1 MSIAPSSFR
10 RRIRRAS
17 SMEGPQGFWG
27 HLLETISRSEVL
39 VRLGLCLLAGVTLLI
54 LLHGWSQ
61 PFAFRLGMVAPRGV
75 VSRVPFEK
83 PDLDRT
89 RAAQERATAQVRVV
103 YIQDRGPILRIR
115 DGLKNRVAEIAAAET
130 LPAVSRDAWLEFA
143 PDTAAV
149 LERLPVPAPGTV
161 VKPPEPPIAPDPP
174 DLSLSRHPQNTR
186 TAQSEIAIGPPPDNP
201 EIETES
207 LEPKSDELP
216 NKTPKD
222 FGLAAAVARAEGQT
236 VPDSTEENNDAQP
249 AKPSVTEFVRQK
261 LQAEQAF
268 AAFRSR
274 VGTKEKLLEFNKAI
288 DRAFAPL
295 ETQGVLEKIQH
306 GLDEGSQTE
315 IDVHP
320 LGNATEMLRA
330 QVADVLLGEAKI
342 RLKSRLIEELGAG
355 PLTDRVFNW
364 ADPRLTGSLEVD
376 SEATSRAKVEAIEK
390 TPKQF
395 VRYAAGDLLVPAGKE
410 ITAEELT
417 LLKLEHEEALQQQP
431 VGERIGRAASLLGL
445 FVAMFTLAGFY
456 LHLHH
461 RDVLLDLG
469 HVATLLV
476 LVIATTAACSF
487 AAGDAWRAEILPLL
501 VFAMTVAIAYDEDL
515 ALLLVA
521 EVALVLV
528 VGLGQGLADYI
539 TLTAAAAATIFWM
552 GQIRSRSKL
561 IYVGLWAGA
570 VAMTTQ
576 IGANLLAE
584 HPLDLYL
591 LFEAARTGVWTLLA
605 GFLMTGLLPFVEK
618 TFGVLTDL
626 SLLEIGDVAHPLL
639 QELVRRAPGTYNHS
653 INVASIGE
661 AAADAIGARGLLVRV
676 GAYFHDVGKML
687 KPAYYVENQ
696 GRQEN
701 RHEALVPAMSSLIII
716 AHVKEGAELARQY
729 NLPQPIVDLLLEHH
743 GTTLVEYFYRRAA
756 EKSQA
761 DPNGGGVDEQTFR
774 YPGPRPSTRESA
786 VLMLSDAV
794 ESASRSLSEPTPARI
809 SSLVHELAMKRLL
822 DGQFEDCGLTLEE
835 LRVIEQSLIKSLTAV
850 YHGRVKYPDQRT
862 A

>member
-17 SMEGPQGFWG
+17 SMEGPQSFWG
-27 HLLETISRSEVL
+27 RLLETISRSEVL
-39 VRLGLCLLAGVTLLI
+39 VRLGLCLLAAFFLLI
-54 LLHGWSQ
+54 LLRGWSQ
-61 PFAFRLGMVAPRGV
+61 PFAFRIGSVAPRGV
-75 VSRVPFEK
+75 VARVAFEK
-83 PDLDRT
+83 PDLART
-89 RAAQERATAQVRVV
+89 RAAQQRATSQVRVV
-103 YIQDRGPILRIR
+103 YIQDRSPMVRIR

-130 LPAVSRDAWLEFA
+130 LAGVSRAAWLEFA
-143 PDTAAV
+143 PETAAV
-149 LERLPVPAPGTV
+149 LERLPVPSPGTV
-161 VKPPEPPIAPDPP
+161 VKPAEPPMAPEPPDFSTQAEPRNDNPT
-174 DLSLSRHPQNTR
+174 LSLESQTLGQETTVGKKQPGTSPSTGDIGFADDVIRAQ
-186 TAQSEIAIGPPPDNP
+186 AQSVA
-201 EIETES
+201 ES
-207 LEPKSDELP
+207 
-216 NKTPKD
+216 
-222 FGLAAAVARAEGQT
+222 
-236 VPDSTEENNDAQP
+236 DSVVGEQL
-249 AKPSVTEFVRQK
+249 KQSIPSVTEFSREK

-268 AAFRSR
+268 TAFRNPVSS
-274 VGTKEKLLEFNKAI
+274 KEKLLEFNKAV
-288 DRAFAPL
+288 DRAFALL

-306 GLDEGSQTE
+306 GIDDGSQTE

-320 LGNATEMLRA
+320 LGNTTEMIRV

-342 RLKSRLIEELGAG
+342 RLKARLADELGSG
-355 PLTDRVFNW
+355 PLTDRVFMW
-364 ADPRLTGSLEVD
+364 IDPRLTGSLEVD
-376 SEATSRAKVEAIEK
+376 SEATSKAKNEAVEK
-390 TPKQF
+390 TPEQF
-395 VRYAAGDLLVPAGKE
+395 IRYSAGDLLAPAGEE
-410 ITAEELT
+410 ITNEQVT
-417 LLKLEHEEALQQQP
+417 LLKLEHEESLRQQP
-431 VGERIGRAASLLGL
+431 VSERFGRATSLFGL

-461 RDVLLDLG
+461 RDVMVDLG
-469 HVATLLV
+469 HIATLLV
-476 LVIATTAACSF
+476 LIVTTMAACVF
-487 AAGDAWRAEILPLL
+487 ASGDAWHAEILPLL

-552 GQIRSRSKL
+552 GRIRSRSKL

-576 IGANLLAE
+576 IGANLLEE
-584 HPLDLYL
+584 HPLDFYL
-591 LFEAARTGVWTLLA
+591 LFEAARTGIWTVLA

-618 TFGVLTDL
+618 TFGILTDL

-661 AAADAIGARGLLVRV
+661 AAADAINARGLLVRV

-696 GRQEN
+696 NRQEN
-701 RHEALVPAMSSLIII
+701 RHETLVPAMSSLIII

-756 EKSQA
+756 EKSQT
-761 DPNGGGVDEQTFR
+761 DPNSGSVDEQTFR

-794 ESASRSLSEPTPARI
+794 ESASRSLTEPTPARI

-835 LRVIEQSLIKSLTAV
+835 LRLIEHSLVKSLTAV

>member
-17 SMEGPQGFWG
+17 SMEGPQSFWG
-27 HLLETISRSEVL
+27 RLLETISRSEVL
-39 VRLGLCLLAGVTLLI
+39 VRLGLCLLAAFFLLI
-54 LLHGWSQ
+54 LLRGWSQ
-61 PFAFRLGMVAPRGV
+61 PFAFRIGSVAPRGV
-75 VSRVPFEK
+75 VARVAFEK
-83 PDLDRT
+83 PDLART
-89 RAAQERATAQVRVV
+89 RAAQQRATSQVRVV
-103 YIQDRGPILRIR
+103 YIQDRSPMVRIR

-130 LPAVSRDAWLEFA
+130 LAGVSRAAWLEFA
-143 PDTAAV
+143 PETAAV
-149 LERLPVPAPGTV
+149 LERLPVPSPGTV
-161 VKPPEPPIAPDPP
+161 VKPAEPPMAPEPPDFSTQAEPRNDNPT
-174 DLSLSRHPQNTR
+174 LSLESQTLGQETTVGKKQPGTSPSTGDIGFADDVIRAQ
-186 TAQSEIAIGPPPDNP
+186 AQSVA
-201 EIETES
+201 ES
-207 LEPKSDELP
+207 
-216 NKTPKD
+216 
-222 FGLAAAVARAEGQT
+222 
-236 VPDSTEENNDAQP
+236 DSVVGEQL
-249 AKPSVTEFVRQK
+249 KQSIPSVTEFSREK

-268 AAFRSR
+268 TAFRNPVSS
-274 VGTKEKLLEFNKAI
+274 KEKLLEFNKAV
-288 DRAFAPL
+288 DRAFALL

-306 GLDEGSQTE
+306 GIDDGSQTE

-320 LGNATEMLRA
+320 LGNTTEMIRV

-342 RLKSRLIEELGAG
+342 RLKARLADELGSG
-355 PLTDRVFNW
+355 PLTDRVFMW
-364 ADPRLTGSLEVD
+364 IDPRLTGSLEVD
-376 SEATSRAKVEAIEK
+376 SEATSKAKNEAVEK
-390 TPKQF
+390 TPEQF
-395 VRYAAGDLLVPAGKE
+395 IRYSAGDLLAPAGEE
-410 ITAEELT
+410 ITNEQVT
-417 LLKLEHEEALQQQP
+417 LLKLEHEESLRQQP
-431 VGERIGRAASLLGL
+431 VSERFGRATSLFGL

-461 RDVLLDLG
+461 RDVMVDLG
-469 HVATLLV
+469 HIATLLV
-476 LVIATTAACSF
+476 LIVTTMAACVF
-487 AAGDAWRAEILPLL
+487 ASGDAWHAEILPLL

-552 GQIRSRSKL
+552 GRIRSRSKL

-576 IGANLLAE
+576 IGANLLEE
-584 HPLDLYL
+584 HPLDFYL
-591 LFEAARTGVWTLLA
+591 LFEAARTGIWTVLA

-661 AAADAIGARGLLVRV
+661 AAADAINARGLLVRV

-696 GRQEN
+696 NRQEN
-701 RHEALVPAMSSLIII
+701 RHETLVPAMSSLIII

-756 EKSQA
+756 EKSQT
-761 DPNGGGVDEQTFR
+761 DPNSGSVDEQTFR

-794 ESASRSLSEPTPARI
+794 ESASRSLTEPTPARI

-835 LRVIEQSLIKSLTAV
+835 LRLIEHSLVKSLTAV